1 MKQDDGKFESSVGY
15 ESHSFL
21 KIKKKYIQKHF
32 LSSMDH
38 AWNPNIEKAEARRVS
53 SRWPGAQ
60 APSAPLEPQAILP
73 AESPDTR
80 KGPHRIPHGI
90 LRPLVCL

>member
-53 SRWPGAQ
+53 SRWPGEE
-60 APSAPLEPQAILP
+60 SSNISLILSLL
-73 AESPDTR
+73 AL
-80 KGPHRIPHGI
+80 KGKATDINYEDH
-90 LRPLVCL
+90 